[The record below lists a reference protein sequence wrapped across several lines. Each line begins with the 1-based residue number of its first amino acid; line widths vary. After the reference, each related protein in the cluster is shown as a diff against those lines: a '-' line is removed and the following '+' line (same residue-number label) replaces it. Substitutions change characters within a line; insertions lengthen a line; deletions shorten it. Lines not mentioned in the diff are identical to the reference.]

1 MINLNDNLS
10 KLFKTITYKH
20 APIKQ
25 KKVRGNN
32 ASRENFVNMKKM
44 KNKFNSICRKSKIK
58 YLKKST
64 EKGISSSKQ
73 FWNFVKLF
81 LTNKGC
87 MSNDFIS
94 IRNGDAFI
102 DKKSE
107 LMEMFNTHYINIVE
121 KTSGVPPEN
130 YVVDTNNTQ

>member
-87 MSNDFIS
+87 MNNDFIS